1 MDPRQKNF
9 RLDRSALKELITPM
23 GGCYA
28 SDRILVDGEKVG
40 YMFRESPTESAASGW
55 TFMAG
60 DEDQDYADD
69 PDHWAI
75 YEVNTVCNYDPS
87 IIPYLDSEVGS
98 AFGRDAGADDF
109 QREPMPSEP
118 PE

>member
-1 MDPRQKNF
+1 MDPRDKAF
-9 RLDRSALKELITPM
+9 RLSSDELEHLVSPM
-23 GGCYA
+23 GGCLA
-28 SDRILVDGEKVG
+28 TDRILVDGARVG
-40 YMFRESPTESAASGW
+40 YMFREVPSASVSSGW

-75 YEVNTVCNYDPS
+75 YEVNTICNYDPS
-87 IIPYLDSEVGS
+87 IIPYLNSEVGS
-98 AFGRDAGADDF
+98 AFGRDLGADGF
-109 QREPMPSEP
+109 KREPMPGEP